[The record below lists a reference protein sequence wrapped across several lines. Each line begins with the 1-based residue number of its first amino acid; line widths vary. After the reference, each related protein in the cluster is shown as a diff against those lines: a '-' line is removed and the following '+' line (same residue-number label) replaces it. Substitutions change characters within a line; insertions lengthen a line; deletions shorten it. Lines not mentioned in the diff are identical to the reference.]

1 MAKDFNSY
9 PEIPTSFPGLFSSA
23 RRRKSLGTRSPEIHK
38 NLNSFTFHSTGVL
51 KTTRD
56 RGRFVFSGNTQSP
69 SLSPSLAQKV
79 NLWERKHIK
88 RKIQQKRTMVLR
100 RRESAFQFWTDNTIN
115 IIRMVSYIFYVT
127 NV

>member
-1 MAKDFNSY
+1 MANHFNSY
-9 PEIPTSFPGLFSSA
+9 PEIPTLFPGLFSSP

-51 KTTRD
+51 KTTPTRD
-56 RGRFVFSGNTQSP
+56 RGRFVFSGNMQSP

-88 RKIQQKRTMVLR
+88 RKIQQLR